1 MGESA
6 RGQKAVDQGS
16 QKRRCRRRHHRRPA
30 HNVAMDKK
38 GHALSV
44 TAFPLDA
51 EGNLMEDAPRP
62 PVPGKEDRPRAGCRI
77 AASKPSAGNG
87 ASAAAAERAAAGAKW
102 CTPRR
107 HDYDLGF
114 EPEGSASAAAPYARC
129 GETLPALLG
138 DPDGAHLLRAFLHE
152 RGLVDLVDFWFACKG
167 LRKQPRA
174 RTARAARAIYKRYVA
189 DVGGVV
195 ASRLKPSTRSA
206 VREAVLAQ
214 AAGGAGGGDCGA
226 AGGGEAAFDRAQGEV
241 QRCLE
246 EAAYPAFLRS
256 DAYLRHA
263 LAESAG
269 GKDHG
274 KVVLL
279 VRPPNDAA
287 QEEQQ
292 QQQEE
297 EAAAPVGTE
306 WTERGFGGLLQSEPL
321 SVATSCRYDPAN
333 SVNDSECAASSGGTA
348 TDDGA
353 SVADSAS
360 VRYGAPDFSHRAP
373 PHAERTRPVSG
384 GAGEPLHPPWAVRV
398 PRVARHSEPAV
409 FAAELI
415 RRLNSVQMERHCQH
429 QPLLYSQKQQQQQHQ
444 EEEERQEEEEETV
457 TMATLGLSG
466 ASVLPALHP
475 FALLLR
481 AGADADDDPERI
493 LDQHVS
499 RVLRTPVV
507 CRSPT
512 SRPHQHGHQHGHQHH
527 HQHHHHA
534 AQAAA
539 VSGRALP
546 VDRSQHGATAAPFR
560 KAIPAEE
567 VDRARQIW
575 QWLVEGERD
584 GLGHVH
590 SELVVERPW
599 GPPPRRRVA
608 QPNHPFLQDPSMPP
622 PPPPNTT
629 VQLEEA
635 KRRLE
640 EEQLVPLSRSA
651 QPGKHKYVQ
660 EVIER
665 GRCLAR
671 GVAAPITSAVSTVP
685 DAHPAEYGRR
695 TGRRLGARGPG
706 GGEEEEEGEGGPAG
720 GGGGGVVV
728 AYYFCGEPIPYRSRV
743 RGDSL
748 TLAHFKELLTKKGNY
763 RFYFKKASE
772 EFECG
777 VVFEE
782 VRDDKAP
789 LPLYQGKV
797 VGKVEKVEG
806 GSPPLRS

>member
-1 MGESA
+1 
-6 RGQKAVDQGS
+6 
-16 QKRRCRRRHHRRPA
+16 
-30 HNVAMDKK
+30 MDKK

-226 AGGGEAAFDRAQGEV
+226 GGGGEGAFDRAQGEV

-287 QEEQQ
+287 QEEQ

-429 QPLLYSQKQQQQQHQ
+429 QPLLYSQKQQQQHQ

-546 VDRSQHGATAAPFR
+546 R
-560 KAIPAEE
+560 
-567 VDRARQIW
+567 
-575 QWLVEGERD
+575 
-584 GLGHVH
+584 
-590 SELVVERPW
+590 
-599 GPPPRRRVA
+599 
-608 QPNHPFLQDPSMPP
+608 
-622 PPPPNTT
+622 
-629 VQLEEA
+629 
-635 KRRLE
+635 
-640 EEQLVPLSRSA
+640 
-651 QPGKHKYVQ
+651 
-660 EVIER
+660 
-665 GRCLAR
+665 
-671 GVAAPITSAVSTVP
+671 
-685 DAHPAEYGRR
+685 
-695 TGRRLGARGPG
+695 
-706 GGEEEEEGEGGPAG
+706 G